1 MSGGLSATA
10 LAETAAL
17 GLAGSLVSS
26 KLFGAKA
33 PASSGAPAA
42 AVAQQSAASQDQ
54 QTAELA
60 TAGGAAGSQL
70 QPDQVKQRDTLF
82 GN

>member
-17 GLAGSLVSS
+17 GLAGSLVTS
-26 KLFGAKA
+26 KLFGANA

-42 AVAQQSAASQDQ
+42 EVTQQSAASQDQ

-60 TAGGAAGSQL
+60 TAGAGAGEVL
-70 QPDQVKQRDTLF
+70 QPDQVQQRNTLF